1 MITSMGMP
9 FPASSP
15 LAASNGNPPVE
26 IPDTGMVDLA
36 SGGDDYLDG
45 GAGNDT
51 IVGDALLFS
60 TFVFGIG
67 SFGPSARG
75 SGGVDTLIGGAGDD
89 ILIGDAYGIFGTAS
103 GGDDRLYGGDGND
116 FLAGDTLAATFTS
129 TPPFAG
135 DNGRGGNDRLFGEAG
150 DDTLRGG
157 SGNDILDGGDGMDTA
172 VFDGNLADYTVT
184 GSPDGSQSIVT
195 EIATGDTDVLFNVEF
210 LGLPRHHAPVRQHPI
225 GRCLGVSTTEHVG
238 KATFTGHHALPG

>member
-1 MITSMGMP
+1 MRCAGDDILLGDAGYIVGTGRGGDDILLGGEGNDHLYGDAFSRFFTVGG
-9 FPASSP
+9 FQ
-15 LAASNGNPPVE
+15 GNPPVE

-103 GGDDRLYGGDGND
+103 GRRRPPVWAAIETT
-116 FLAGDTLAATFTS
+116 FSQAIPSAATFTS

-184 GSPDGSQSIVT
+184 ASPDGSQSIVT
-195 EIATGDTDVLFNVEF
+195 EIATGDTDVLLNV
-210 LGLPRHHAPVRQHPI
+210 
-225 GRCLGVSTTEHVG
+225 
-238 KATFTGHHALPG
+238 

>member
-1 MITSMGMP
+1 
-9 FPASSP
+9 
-15 LAASNGNPPVE
+15 
-26 IPDTGMVDLA
+26 MVDLA

-75 SGGVDTLIGGAGDD
+75 SGGVDSSSAGPGRHPHRRRLRN
-89 ILIGDAYGIFGTAS
+89 IRHGL

-157 SGNDILDGGDGMDTA
+157 SGNDILDGGDGIDTA
-172 VFDGNLADYTVT
+172 VFDGT
-184 GSPDGSQSIVT
+184 SP
-195 EIATGDTDVLFNVEF
+195 
-210 LGLPRHHAPVRQHPI
+210 
-225 GRCLGVSTTEHVG
+225 TTR
-238 KATFTGHHALPG
+238 

>member
-1 MITSMGMP
+1 
-9 FPASSP
+9 
-15 LAASNGNPPVE
+15 
-26 IPDTGMVDLA
+26 MVDLA

-184 GSPDGSQSIVT
+184 ASPDGSQSIVT
-195 EIATGDTDVLFNVEF
+195 EIATGDTDVLLNVESLAF
-210 LGLPRHHAPVRQHPI
+210 LD
-225 GRCLGVSTTEHVG
+225 
-238 KATFTGHHALPG
+238 ATRPLDSIL

>member
-1 MITSMGMP
+1 
-9 FPASSP
+9 
-15 LAASNGNPPVE
+15 
-26 IPDTGMVDLA
+26 MVDLA

-60 TFVFGIG
+60 TYVFGIG

-75 SGGVDTLIGGAGDD
+75 SGGADTLIGGAGDD

-116 FLAGDTLAATFTS
+116 FLAGDTLAATDTR

-157 SGNDILDGGDGMDTA
+157 SGNDILDGGDGSDTA
-172 VFDGNLADYTVT
+172 VFDGDLAQFTVDVPPA
-184 GSPDGSQSIVT
+184 GNGISVT
-195 EIATGDTDVLFNVEF
+195 EIATGDTDILVNVEVLRF
-210 LGLPRHHAPVRQHPI
+210 SDTDYLLG
-225 GRCLGVSTTEHVG
+225 
-238 KATFTGHHALPG
+238 

>member
-1 MITSMGMP
+1 
-9 FPASSP
+9 
-15 LAASNGNPPVE
+15 
-26 IPDTGMVDLA
+26 MVDLA

-60 TFVFGIG
+60 DVRVRHRLLRPLCPGERRCRH
-67 SFGPSARG
+67 ARRRG
-75 SGGVDTLIGGAGDD
+75 RRRHPHRRRLRTYSD
-89 ILIGDAYGIFGTAS
+89 TAS

-210 LGLPRHHAPVRQHPI
+210 LAFLDTTLPFDSI
-225 GRCLGVSTTEHVG
+225 L
-238 KATFTGHHALPG
+238 